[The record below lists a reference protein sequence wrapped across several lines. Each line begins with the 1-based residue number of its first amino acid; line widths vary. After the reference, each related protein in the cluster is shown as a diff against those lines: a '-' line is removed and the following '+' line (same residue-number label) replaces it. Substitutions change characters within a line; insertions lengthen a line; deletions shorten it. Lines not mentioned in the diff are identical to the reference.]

1 MTCIEFAAERSW
13 TTPSPSAATEAAAHD
28 RAPTFPHGWR
38 LRDRALLVF
47 ALSSPFHFSHP
58 YSPPYVERARANS
71 SGKERAKERAK
82 TEIGDT
88 ESHPEIRKSCL
99 LPVHFGWSR
108 LGDLNPGPTHYEPF
122 AAPLGS
128 RSYSCMLRLTP
139 ASSAIHAPCSGA
151 YPGHF
156 AAVDATWF
164 IANAPTS
171 LRDRWDR
178 DGERGSLAKAG
189 AVCGDG
195 SAVGPYQRPG
205 DGQSDAATG

>member
-108 LGDLNPGPTHYEPF
+108 LGDLNPGPTHYETT
-122 AAPLGS
+122 S
-128 RSYSCMLRLTP
+128 RPHGDEGHRTVPTDLVPSRRMQTRPDRWSWGWPWGWQPKSARGVRRLDLRT
-139 ASSAIHAPCSGA
+139 
-151 YPGHF
+151 
-156 AAVDATWF
+156 
-164 IANAPTS
+164 ANA
-171 LRDRWDR
+171 
-178 DGERGSLAKAG
+178 LAR
-189 AVCGDG
+189 
-195 SAVGPYQRPG
+195 SPWSPHM
-205 DGQSDAATG
+205 TGG